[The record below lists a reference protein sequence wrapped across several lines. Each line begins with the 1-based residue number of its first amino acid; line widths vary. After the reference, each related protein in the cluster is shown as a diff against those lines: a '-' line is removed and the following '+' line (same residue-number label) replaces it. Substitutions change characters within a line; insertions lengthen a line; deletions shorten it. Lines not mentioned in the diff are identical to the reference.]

1 MTKAQLEQL
10 MKDIAEVT
18 KEYVAHELASR
29 DSRIKALEERPQA
42 LSYQGVWTEGKMYPR
57 GTFVTRAGS
66 IFHANCVTGAK
77 PGESSD
83 WTLAVKR
90 GADGK
95 DAR

>member
-1 MTKAQLEQL
+1 MTEAQLEQL

-18 KEYVAHELASR
+18 KEYVAKQIATR
-29 DSRIKALEERPQA
+29 DARIKALEERPV
-42 LSYQGVWTEGKMYPR
+42 LKYMGVWAEEQQYNAGNL
-57 GTFVTRAGS
+57 VTRAGS
-66 IFHANCVTGAK
+66 IFHANRSTRAK
-77 PGESSD
+77 PGEGSAD